1 MLLTSDI
8 PDDGPLDEDEET
20 KPMTDENS
28 SAVPPDACSG
38 GTRPQLRSS
47 VTKPKPNRTLLE
59 RSAYLLGLD
68 DELKLAELVVFKK
81 KYRTSVGK
89 NGARASDH
97 SVVELR
103 QLLDSLLTTMMS
115 RIAGNL
121 DNVNSGRFQGR
132 LRAICQEQTEDAR
145 LELLDV
151 MSELDLLALDQLL
164 QFTPRFV
171 MFDGNQA

>member
-1 MLLTSDI
+1 MLLASDI
-8 PDDGPLDEDEET
+8 PEDGPLEEDEET

-38 GTRPQLRSS
+38 GTRPRLRSS

-68 DELKLAELVVFKK
+68 DELELDELVVFKK

-89 NGARASDH
+89 NGARASEH
-97 SVVELR
+97 GVVELH
-103 QLLDSLLTTMMS
+103 QLLDSLLKTIVS

-121 DNVNSGRFQGR
+121 DKVNTGRFQGR
-132 LRAICQEQTEDAR
+132 LQAICQEQTEDAR

-164 QFTPRFV
+164 LLTPRIV
-171 MFDGNQA
+171 DV